1 MEKRQKLV
9 TVTNREIIAKLKN
22 RDINLLYPLRSFCVG
37 YEEEFDITEIDDFIL
52 VNRLLNDSE
61 LDELS
66 NILKNANIKGIVFD
80 DLGIIEV
87 VKHLNITK
95 ILLLDHLATNTR
107 SINYYLEYVDNVVVS
122 NDLTKEE
129 IRDIVNHSKKPLVVN
144 VFGCKTLMYSRRL
157 LLTNYAKYH
166 KLEEKKYLSAHIDAK
181 YFRIIENAYGTK
193 FYASKYYNGLELLNL
208 DNVLYYWYDPIFLH
222 SDKITQVVFNNDL
235 TDIASDPL
243 FLNVATYYKVGD
255 KNA

>member
-80 DLGIIEV
+80 DLDRKSV
-87 VKHLNITK
+87 V
-95 ILLLDHLATNTR
+95 
-107 SINYYLEYVDNVVVS
+107 
-122 NDLTKEE
+122 
-129 IRDIVNHSKKPLVVN
+129 
-144 VFGCKTLMYSRRL
+144 
-157 LLTNYAKYH
+157 
-166 KLEEKKYLSAHIDAK
+166 
-181 YFRIIENAYGTK
+181 
-193 FYASKYYNGLELLNL
+193 
-208 DNVLYYWYDPIFLH
+208 
-222 SDKITQVVFNNDL
+222 
-235 TDIASDPL
+235 
-243 FLNVATYYKVGD
+243 
-255 KNA
+255 